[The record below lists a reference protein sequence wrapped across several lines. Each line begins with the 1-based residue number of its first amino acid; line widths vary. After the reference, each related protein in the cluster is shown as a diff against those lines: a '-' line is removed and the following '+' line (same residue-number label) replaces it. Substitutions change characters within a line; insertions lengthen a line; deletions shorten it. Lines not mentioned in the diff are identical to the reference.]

1 MPPGTADQTLD
12 TVIRVVAETTRYPQ
26 DLLTPA
32 ADIED
37 ELGIDSVKRAEI
49 ANRLATTFRLTR
61 TDLAGVQKA
70 RTLAQ
75 LAGAVAAV
83 ARASAGQEPVPANG
97 KPAGTGPAP
106 AEDPLATVTAV
117 AARVTRLPPELLAA
131 DADLEDELG
140 IDSLKLSEIIAGLRT
155 AFPDLANAQPNGRLA
170 RTLREMAARVMALR
184 GGNPAAPAA
193 VKPTPTAA
201 PAPRPDRPLAG
212 RVAFVSGSGRGLGR
226 ATALELAGRGAA
238 VVVNSFH
245 HREAGEQTVG
255 EIRDSGGTAEH
266 LWGSMARPDQI
277 DRIFDQLRDRFDCL
291 DFFVHSASDGA
302 FTRLADAAEEQW
314 LKSFRTNVIGL
325 HHAALRAAA
334 LMRPRGGRILTLS
347 SVFTDAVVDYF
358 GVQGTVKAAVEALT
372 RFLAKEL
379 LPQGVAVN
387 CVSFASLD
395 GEVMRHYP
403 DAERVNGRVERASLH
418 GRRSDDAEAARA
430 LAMLLGDDAAPLTG
444 AVLRFD
450 RGFCLGAVGG
460 D

>member
-1 MPPGTADQTLD
+1 MPTGTAEPILDQ
-12 TVIRVVAETTRYPQ
+12 VIRVVAEVTRFPR
-26 DLLTPA
+26 DLLSPA

-37 ELGIDSVKRAEI
+37 ELGIDSLKRGEI
-49 ANRLATTFRLTR
+49 AARIAVAFHLTP
-61 TDLAGVQKA
+61 TDQAQAQKA

-75 LAGAVAAV
+75 LADALAAITPAAPVAAP
-83 ARASAGQEPVPANG
+83 EVPAVTDR
-97 KPAGTGPAP
+97 KPAD
-106 AEDPLATVTAV
+106 DPLATVTAV
-117 AARVTRLPPELLAA
+117 AARVTRFPAEMLTP

-140 IDSLKLSEIIAGLRT
+140 IDSLKFGEIVAGLR
-155 AFPDLANAQPNGRLA
+155 AAIPDLTKAQPNGRLA
-170 RTLREMAARVMALR
+170 RTLREIAARVTAMR
-184 GGNPAAPAA
+184 GGNPAAPVTA
-193 VKPTPTAA
+193 KPTPEAQ
-201 PAPRPDRPLAG
+201 PAPRADRPLAG
-212 RVAFVSGSGRGLGR
+212 RVTFVSGSGRGLGR
-226 ATALELAGRGAA
+226 ATALELARRGAA

-277 DRIFDQLRDRFDCL
+277 DRVFDQLRERFDRL

-302 FTRLADAAEEQW
+302 FTRLADATDEQW

-325 HHAALRAAA
+325 HRAALRAAV

-347 SVFTDAVVDYF
+347 SVFADAVVDYF

-379 LPQGVAVN
+379 LPEGVAVN

-403 DAERVNGRVERASLH
+403 EAERVNGRIERASLH

-430 LAMLLGDDAAPLTG
+430 LAMLLGDDAAPVTG

-450 RGFCLGAVGG
+450 RGFCLGAGG
-460 D
+460 G

>member
-1 MPPGTADQTLD
+1 MPTGTADQTLD
-12 TVIRVVAETTRYPQ
+12 TVIRIVADTTRYPR

-49 ANRLATTFRLTR
+49 ANRLAAAFGLTR
-61 TDLAGVQKA
+61 PDLARVQKA

-75 LAGAVAAV
+75 LADALSAIAHAAPP
-83 ARASAGQEPVPANG
+83 APAETPAAANG
-97 KPAGTGPAP
+97 KPAD
-106 AEDPLATVTAV
+106 DPLAEVTAV
-117 AARVTRLPPELLAA
+117 AARVTRLPAELLTP

-140 IDSLKLSEIIAGLRT
+140 IDSLKFGEIVAGLRA
-155 AFPDLANAQPNGRLA
+155 AFPDLARAQPNGRPA
-170 RTLREMAARVMALR
+170 RTLREMAARVTAMR
-184 GGNPAAPAA
+184 GGSAALPATAKPA
-193 VKPTPTAA
+193 PTAA
-201 PAPRPDRPLAG
+201 PAPHPNRPLAG

-226 ATALELAGRGAA
+226 ATALELARRGAA

-245 HREAGEQTVG
+245 HREAGDRTVG
-255 EIRDSGGTAEH
+255 EIRDAGGTAEH

-277 DRIFDQLRDRFDCL
+277 DRVFDQLCDRFDRL
-291 DFFVHSASDGA
+291 DFFVHCASDGA
-302 FTRLADAAEEQW
+302 FTRLADATEEQW
-314 LKSFRTNVIGL
+314 LRSFRTNVIGL
-325 HHAALRAAA
+325 HRAALRAAA

-347 SVFTDAVVDYF
+347 SVFADAVVDYF

-379 LPQGVAVN
+379 LTEGVALS

-403 DAERVNGRVERASLH
+403 EAERVNGGVERASLH

-430 LAMLLGDDAAPLTG
+430 LAMLLGDDAAPVTG

-460 D
+460 R